1 MGHFNHVS
9 DLCGGP
15 SFGESFY
22 RMDCRYLQLL
32 LHLMIDQMKSFRSTL
47 LAGLVTLVGGTLLFC
62 LGHGI
67 GLYIVARFLQGI
79 SSAIVWIVGFNL
91 IGQRLTTGLAMIA
104 DTVNPNKIGRAM
116 TWISIQL
123 NLGLTLGPLLGGI
136 VYDRVGWY
144 GTFALG
150 FGFLGLDILLRI
162 IVIEKRTADRYRP
175 NEENEILETKEDED
189 RVIGTSRKESRIPEV
204 IHLLRFPRLLAGMW
218 LTFTEATI
226 ISAFDA
232 MLPLH
237 LNELFGWTAFQ
248 AGKCL

>member
-1 MGHFNHVS
+1 M
-9 DLCGGP
+9 
-15 SFGESFY
+15 
-22 RMDCRYLQLL
+22 
-32 LHLMIDQMKSFRSTL
+32 
-47 LAGLVTLVGGTLLFC
+47 
-62 LGHGI
+62 
-67 GLYIVARFLQGI
+67 
-79 SSAIVWIVGFNL
+79 
-91 IGQRLTTGLAMIA
+91 TGLAMIA

-162 IVIEKRTADRYRP
+162 IVIEKRTADRYRR
-175 NEENEILETKEDED
+175 NEGNAVLDTKEDED
-189 RVIGTSRKESRIPEV
+189 RVIGTSGRESRIPEV
-204 IHLLRFPRLLAGMW
+204 IRLLRFPRLLAGMW

-248 AGKCL
+248 AGKCLQKFL